1 MPAPPQPTSL
11 PSTSSSDPA
20 SKNTCERPR
29 GHELG
34 TWTSC
39 FATRQPPCLPD
50 GRPDLQRSFQFQY
63 FPHITTVA
71 YIPRPLNAH
80 PICRRSF
87 STEPASHSS
96 DQSAPITT
104 FAGGG
109 TSYLIPSPRR
119 LKQSRNSYSSH
130 LPLTFCENRLLPV
143 AGFVRMLL
151 EPIVSKFNP
160 PVRYAFA
167 YGLGVFEQD
176 GHSPAEKP
184 ITDFIF
190 AVDHP

>member
-1 MPAPPQPTSL
+1 MSL
-11 PSTSSSDPA
+11 AHGPHVSRPA
-20 SKNTCERPR
+20 S
-29 GHELG
+29 
-34 TWTSC
+34 
-39 FATRQPPCLPD
+39 PPVFRTVDPIF
-50 GRPDLQRSFQFQY
+50 SEVFNIQY

-71 YIPRPLNAH
+71 YIPRPLNAR

-96 DQSAPITT
+96 DQSAPITTT

-190 AVDHP
+190 AVDYP

>member
-1 MPAPPQPTSL
+1 MPAPPHPTSL

-34 TWTSC
+34 TWTSR

-71 YIPRPLNAH
+71 YIPRPLNAR
-80 PICRRSF
+80 PICRHSF

-104 FAGGG
+104 TTFAGGG
-109 TSYLIPSPRR
+109 IKLPDPISSKTKTKSELLLASSTPYVLRKSTPSGSWFRPGAFGTDR
-119 LKQSRNSYSSH
+119 L
-130 LPLTFCENRLLPV
+130 
-143 AGFVRMLL
+143 
-151 EPIVSKFNP
+151 
-160 PVRYAFA
+160 
-167 YGLGVFEQD
+167 
-176 GHSPAEKP
+176 
-184 ITDFIF
+184 
-190 AVDHP
+190 